1 MATDAKVNQL
11 RVKIKVFTMVLEPNN
26 EGPITVRGA
35 TQNNL
40 KNITVTIPGNR
51 LTVITGVSG
60 SGKSSLAFDTLYAEG
75 QRRYVES
82 LSAYARQFL
91 ERMQKPQVEEITGI
105 RPAISIRQ
113 KNTGRNPRS
122 TVGTVTEVYDYLRLL
137 YSRIGHI
144 HCRSCQR
151 EVNRDNID
159 KAVDKILR
167 LPSGSRLSLSFPFRS
182 SRLDLNDQHPE
193 KKFSGAALIENL
205 IRQGYHRLVIDPEG
219 NPLKYLHLPAPENPS
234 LTELNASRILI
245 DRIVLKRNI
254 RDRLTDSL
262 ETCLSEGS
270 GVAEIFLDS
279 NKPNSSTEMLRFSER
294 LECQYCN
301 IQYRDPEPRLFSFN
315 SPYGACS
322 TCQGFGNTI
331 TIDPDLVIP
340 NGSLPLNQGAIDPF
354 IKPRYRHY
362 QRKLI
367 DFIRSRGLSPSIPYE
382 DLPRELKDLIWTG
395 NASFPGVLGFF
406 RALERKKYKMHVRI
420 FISRYRAYASCPEC
434 HGLRLCADARDILVG
449 GKSITGLT
457 TLPISQLAYFLS
469 DLALTP
475 HEKSVALGLLEE
487 ISRRVDF
494 LDRVGLD
501 YLTLDRLTSTL
512 SGGEMQRIH
521 LAATL
526 GAALIGTLYVL
537 DEPTIGL
544 HPRDELKL
552 IEILKNLRDM
562 GNTLV
567 VVEHETEMIQAA
579 DTIIDIGPGAGEL
592 GGEIVH
598 QGDLRSLKKNPT
610 SLTGQYLSGTL
621 RIPTPV
627 FRRNSNHDW
636 LTVRGARENN
646 LSDLNVRIPLGLLT
660 CITGVSG
667 SGKSTLVQ
675 DVLYAGIKKKRGEW
689 KAYVGDF
696 DTIQGWEHLSDIM
709 LVDQSPIGKTPR
721 SNPATYIKAFDEIRS
736 LFASLRTAIARNYG
750 PGHFSFNIPGGRC
763 EACKGVGTQTIEMQF
778 LADIQLVCEEC
789 RGTRYQRE
797 ILEVKYKGKN
807 ICNVLDLT
815 IAEAIR
821 FFANRTAL
829 VKKLKVLSDV
839 GLGYLRLGQ
848 PAITLSG
855 GEAQRIKLA
864 AHLSRRKKGQTLFIF
879 DEPTTGLHFDD
890 IGKLLKAFNR
900 LTAEGASVIV
910 IEHNLD
916 VIKSADWIIDL
927 GPEGGDEGGQIVA
940 QGSPEKISQDPNSYT
955 GLFLRKI
962 LRNSS

>member
-1 MATDAKVNQL
+1 
-11 RVKIKVFTMVLEPNN
+11 
-26 EGPITVRGA
+26 
-35 TQNNL
+35 
-40 KNITVTIPGNR
+40 
-51 LTVITGVSG
+51 
-60 SGKSSLAFDTLYAEG
+60 
-75 QRRYVES
+75 
-82 LSAYARQFL
+82 
-91 ERMQKPQVEEITGI
+91 
-105 RPAISIRQ
+105 
-113 KNTGRNPRS
+113 
-122 TVGTVTEVYDYLRLL
+122 
-137 YSRIGHI
+137 
-144 HCRSCQR
+144 
-151 EVNRDNID
+151 
-159 KAVDKILR
+159 
-167 LPSGSRLSLSFPFRS
+167 
-182 SRLDLNDQHPE
+182 LNGQHPE
-193 KKFSGAALIENL
+193 KEFSGAALIENL
-205 IRQGYHRLVIDPEG
+205 IRQGYHRLVIDPG
-219 NPLKYLHLPAPENPS
+219 KKTPKHLHLPTPKIPS
-234 LTELNASRILI
+234 LTELNSSRVLI
-245 DRIVLKRNI
+245 DRIVLKKNI

-262 ETCLSEGS
+262 EICLSEGS
-270 GVAEIFLDS
+270 GVAEIFLDPS
-279 NKPNSSTEMLRFSER
+279 GSAASTEMLRFSER

-331 TIDPDLVIP
+331 TIDPTLVIP
-340 NGSLPLNQGAIDPF
+340 DESLPLNQGAIEPF
-354 IKPRYRHY
+354 SKPRHRHY
-362 QRKLI
+362 QRKFL
-367 DFIRSRGLSPSIPYE
+367 DFIRSRGLSPSISYE
-382 DLPRELKDLIWTG
+382 DLPKELQDLIWTG
-395 NASFPGVLGFF
+395 DSSFPGVLGFF
-406 RALERKKYKMHVRI
+406 RSLERKKYKMHVRI
-420 FISRYRAYASCPEC
+420 FISRYRAYTSCPEC

-449 GKSITGLT
+449 GKPITALT
-457 TLPISQLAYFLS
+457 TLPISQLTHSLS
-469 DLALTP
+469 DLALAP
-475 HEKSVALGLLEE
+475 HEEAVASGLLEE

-501 YLTLDRLTSTL
+501 YLTLNRLTSTL

-526 GAALIGTLYVL
+526 GSALIGTLYVL

-567 VVEHETEMIQAA
+567 VVEHEIEMIQAA

-592 GGEIVH
+592 GGEVVH
-598 QGDLRSLKKNPT
+598 QGDLDSLKKNPA
-610 SLTGQYLSGTL
+610 SLTGRYLSGSL

-627 FRRNSNHDW
+627 FRRNTDHNW

-646 LSDLNVRIPLGLLT
+646 LSNLNVRIPLGLLT

-667 SGKSTLVQ
+667 SGKSTLV
-675 DVLYAGIKKKRGEW
+675 DILYAGIKQQRGEW

-696 DTIQGWEHLSDIM
+696 DTIQGWEHLSDII

-721 SNPATYIKAFDEIRS
+721 SNPATYIKAFDEVRN
-736 LFASLRTAIARNYG
+736 LFASLRGAIARNYG
-750 PGHFSFNIPGGRC
+750 PGHFSFNVPGGRC
-763 EACKGVGTQTIEMQF
+763 EACRGVGTETIEMQF

-789 RGTRYQRE
+789 RGTRYQRALLE
-797 ILEVKYKGKN
+797 IKYKGKN
-807 ICNVLDLT
+807 ISNVLDLT

-900 LTAEGASVIV
+900 LTAEGSSVIV

-916 VIKSADWIIDL
+916 IIKSADWIIDL
-927 GPEGGDEGGQIVA
+927 GPEGGDEGGRIVA
-940 QGSPEKISQDPNSYT
+940 QGSPEEISQDPGSYT
-955 GLFLRKI
+955 GQFLSKV
-962 LRNSS
+962 LRNAS